1 MEQESSSMSF
11 QKIVLVI
18 AIIALILTISVI
30 GYMMYYSAQSKPY
43 PPSYPACPDLWD
55 LSGTNICTNTAVSGK
70 FSNVGSFLTDISCS
84 LISNDLNDCVR
95 IKNGTSLFWADIS
108 SNWVQGN
115 SANKLDASNNYLM
128 ASFGTTTQLTR
139 TGGGNTYQIPGTISH
154 TLVSSLSDN
163 VDWAKAY
170 GITWDGLN

>member
-1 MEQESSSMSF
+1 MEQESSMSF

-43 PPSYPACPDLWD
+43 PPSYPACPDMWD
-55 LSGTNICTNTAVSGK
+55 LTGTNVCTNTASSAGY

-84 LISNDLNDCVR
+84 LTSDSPNLC
-95 IKNGTSLFWADIS
+95 NGITNWGSIS

-115 SANKLDASNNYLM
+115 SANKRDASNNYLM
-128 ASFGTTTQLTR
+128 ASFGTTGITR
-139 TGGGNTYQIPGTISH
+139 TGGGGTVVYKIPDKISH

>member
-1 MEQESSSMSF
+1 MEQESSMSF

-43 PPSYPACPDLWD
+43 PPSYPACPDMWGLT
-55 LSGTNICTNTAVSGK
+55 GTNVCTNTASPDGY

-84 LISNDLNDCVR
+84 LTGQT
-95 IKNGTSLFWADIS
+95 NGCTGITNWADAS
-108 SNWVQGN
+108 FNWVQGN

-128 ASFGTTTQLTR
+128 ASFGTASITR
-139 TGGGNTYQIPGTISH
+139 GGGGSYQIPNTISH

-163 VDWAKAY
+163 VNWAKAY

>member
-43 PPSYPACPDLWD
+43 PPSYPACPDLWG
-55 LSGTNICTNTAVSGK
+55 LTGTNVCTNTAVSGK

-84 LISNDLNDCVR
+84 LIGPNTCSG
-95 IKNGTSLFWADIS
+95 ITKWADIS

-139 TGGGNTYQIPGTISH
+139 TEGGNTYQIPATISH